1 MWRVTMDELEF
12 LKAYN
17 DAVSAAEK
25 ITAPETKTA
34 MMLVLQIIDALAERI
49 TELQTDEEEDEPED
63 E

>member
-1 MWRVTMDELEF
+1 MEAKLDEIQF

-34 MMLVLQIIDALAERI
+34 MMLVLQIIDALGERI
-49 TELQTDEEEDEPED
+49 TELQTEEEDDPED